1 MDEYLKIVSQLPL
14 PTVAQTEAFAK
25 HVTEAHSWYKHLPA
39 FPPGQCFT
47 FFLDPQAGRQI
58 QQRGGPN
65 EFRAMFEGYKGITQF
80 QMVITDITKDTKRVH
95 YSMRLTEDY
104 RREFGY
110 WHFRTASDE
119 HWGKEPLHVF
129 SIESVALEPESQKPV
144 EVPIPVKVPDELVQQ
159 CGCRLTAFIRGALK
173 HRTSLL
179 CLYDFFNGL
188 ERYLEGQ
195 PNSPYLKFCRQL
207 RSDVEQA
214 GVFSLR
220 PDSICDIF
228 LEYGRSQISGWQFT
242 HEELEQGGIGRRIAH
257 HFDAGPFITEQH
269 HQQKE
274 QLLNTL
280 IHSREVFRKLGA
292 RTTEG

>member
-1 MDEYLKIVSQLPL
+1 MDDYLKIVSQLPL

-39 FPPGQCFT
+39 FPPGQLFT

-58 QQRGGPN
+58 LQRGGMN
-65 EFRAMFEGYKGITQF
+65 EFRAMFEGYKGVTRYQSI
-80 QMVITDITKDTKRVH
+80 ITDITKDTKRGH

-110 WHFRTASDE
+110 WNYQAASDE
-119 HWGKEPLHVF
+119 SWEQGQLRVF
-129 SIESVALEPESQKPV
+129 SIESVALAPESQKPV
-144 EVPIPVKVPDELVQQ
+144 EVPISVNVPDELVQQ

-173 HRTSLL
+173 QRTTLV

-188 ERYLEGQ
+188 ERYLEGL
-195 PNSPYLKFCRQL
+195 PDSPHLAFCRQL
-207 RSDVEQA
+207 RADVERA

-228 LEYGRSQISGWQFT
+228 LEYSRSEISGWQFT
-242 HEELEQGGIGRRIAH
+242 REELAQGGIGRRIAH
-257 HFDAGPFITEQH
+257 RFDAVPFITDQH
-269 HQQKE
+269 RQQKE

-280 IHSREVFRKLGA
+280 MHSREVFRALGA
-292 RTTEG
+292 RTTDG